1 MNELLSSTSAP
12 FIVGIALA
20 LIALAIVL
28 APVFS
33 DDPPTEI
40 RAAHRTRPKLEI
52 DDEPVPGSAIEALR
66 EIEFD
71 RETGKLSEDDYDGMK
86 ARYTVQALV
95 ELREQDAARDAIEAR
110 MLVSAGAP
118 GAASA
123 SSPADIAERLVRKY
137 RPGTTLCPT
146 HGVRPEPD
154 ALFCSECGTY
164 LPGTCEQCGMQ
175 VTAAGAHFCSGC
187 GHTLA
192 A

>member
-1 MNELLSSTSAP
+1 VNDLLSSSSAP

-28 APVFS
+28 SPVFS
-33 DDPPTEI
+33 DEVPHEI
-40 RAAHRTRPKLEI
+40 RPERRTSPKLEI

-71 RETGKLSEDDYDGMK
+71 RATGKLSEDDYDGMK

-95 ELREQDAARDAIEAR
+95 ELREKDAADGR
-110 MLVSAGAP
+110 GAP
-118 GAASA
+118 GA
-123 SSPADIAERLVRKY
+123 PADVAERLVKKY
-137 RPGTTLCPT
+137 RPGSTICHT
-146 HGVRPEPD
+146 HGLRPEPD
-154 ALFCSECGTY
+154 ALFCSECGSF
-164 LPGTCEQCGMQ
+164 LPGKCDQCGTP
-175 VTAAGAHFCSGC
+175 VTAAGAHFCTGC

>member
-1 MNELLSSTSAP
+1 MSDLLSSASAP

-33 DDPPTEI
+33 DEAPAEI
-40 RAAHRTRPKLEI
+40 RTAHRKTPKLEI

-71 RETGKLSEDDYDGMK
+71 RATGKLSEDYYDGMK

-95 ELREQDAARDAIEAR
+95 ELREQDASRGTA
-110 MLVSAGAP
+110 SP
-118 GAASA
+118 GGVATA
-123 SSPADIAERLVRKY
+123 PADLAERLVKKY
-137 RPGTTLCPT
+137 RPGSTICHT
-146 HGVRPEPD
+146 HGLRPEPD
-154 ALFCSECGTY
+154 ALFCSECGSF
-164 LPGTCEQCGMQ
+164 LPGKCEQCGAS
-175 VTAAGAHFCSGC
+175 VTASGAHFCTEC
-187 GHTLA
+187 GHVLA